1 MNIIDQLVIGL
12 EKTNTWR
19 EEPEPEA
26 SRAVREH
33 CEAWLASASAA
44 NLQDQSM
51 KMKMA
56 FNQSKAYS
64 IKAVMRSFMAERS
77 ELSSKGSKVKVAA
90 RQVVNFEEGA
100 FETK

>member
-1 MNIIDQLVIGL
+1 M
-12 EKTNTWR
+12 
-19 EEPEPEA
+19 
-26 SRAVREH
+26 REH
-33 CEAWLASASAA
+33 CEASLASAVAA

-51 KMKMA
+51 KTKMA
-56 FNQSKAYS
+56 FSHSKAYS